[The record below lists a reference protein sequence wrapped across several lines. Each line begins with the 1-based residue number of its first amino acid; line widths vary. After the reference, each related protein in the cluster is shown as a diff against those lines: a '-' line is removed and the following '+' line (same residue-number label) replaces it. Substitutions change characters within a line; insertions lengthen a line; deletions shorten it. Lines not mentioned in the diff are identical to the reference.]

1 MRDMVAICL
10 IFIKSLMP
18 KFFKMLNIV
27 LFGPPGAGKGT
38 QSEKIIDKY
47 DLVHIS
53 TGELFRRHIGEGTP
67 LGKLAQ
73 EYIDDGNLVPD
84 EVVVRMVAAKIEAQP
99 DARGFIFDG
108 FPRTV
113 DQAKELDVMLEKIGL
128 KITLMLALEVHDEEL
143 RARLRLRGKISGRA
157 DDQTDE
163 KINNRINIYKKETIP
178 VIEYYRKQS
187 KYRGVNGV
195 GNVDEI
201 FNHIC
206 MAIDLVK

>member
-1 MRDMVAICL
+1 
-10 IFIKSLMP
+10 
-18 KFFKMLNIV
+18 MLNII

-38 QSEKIIDKY
+38 QSIKIIEKY

-53 TGELFRRHIGEGTP
+53 TGYLFRKHIGEGTD

-84 EVVVRMVAAKIEAQP
+84 ELVVKMVDVKISTHPEAN
-99 DARGFIFDG
+99 GFIFDG

-113 DQAKELDVMLEKIGL
+113 AQAEALDVMLEKREMPIRV
-128 KITLMLALEVHDEEL
+128 MLALDVDDEEL
-143 RARLRLRGKISGRA
+143 KNRIRLRGKTSGRA

-163 KINNRINIYKKETIP
+163 KIENRIRIYKSETLP
-178 VIEYYRKQS
+178 VAEYYGNQN
-187 KYRGVNGV
+187 KYKPINGL
-195 GNVDEI
+195 GRIEDI
-201 FNHIC
+201 FNDIC